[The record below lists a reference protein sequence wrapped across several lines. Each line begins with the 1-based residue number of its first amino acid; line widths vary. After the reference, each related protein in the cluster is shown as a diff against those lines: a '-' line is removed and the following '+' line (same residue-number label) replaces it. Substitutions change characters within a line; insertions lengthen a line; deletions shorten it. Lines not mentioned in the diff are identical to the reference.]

1 MIAEEDNDQ
10 IVENNMNAPSVRLNK
25 DYEEIKLEL

>member
-1 MIAEEDNDQ
+1 MIAEENNDQ
-10 IVENNMNAPSVRLNK
+10 IVENNMNAPSGWLNK

>member
-10 IVENNMNAPSVRLNK
+10 IVENNMNAPLGRLNK